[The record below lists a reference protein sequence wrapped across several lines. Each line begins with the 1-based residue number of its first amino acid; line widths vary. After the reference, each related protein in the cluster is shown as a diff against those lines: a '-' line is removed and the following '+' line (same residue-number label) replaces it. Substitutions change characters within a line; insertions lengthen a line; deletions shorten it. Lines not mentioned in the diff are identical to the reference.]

1 MKTKTPER
9 PPVVVHETPEA
20 FYLQPDDYEE
30 VRRFLNLQPARV
42 KDSRGAH
49 YEKA

>member
-1 MKTKTPER
+1 VKTKRPER
-9 PPVVVHETPEA
+9 PPVVVYETPEA
-20 FYLQPDDYEE
+20 LFLQPDDYEDF
-30 VRRFLNLQPARV
+30 RRFLNRQPARV